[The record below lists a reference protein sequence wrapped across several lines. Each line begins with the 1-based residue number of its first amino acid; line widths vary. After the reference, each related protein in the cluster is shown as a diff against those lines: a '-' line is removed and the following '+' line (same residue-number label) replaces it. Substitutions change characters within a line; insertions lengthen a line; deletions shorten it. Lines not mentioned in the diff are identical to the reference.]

1 MSAERLA
8 PGVRELLRAE
18 IAASHGRE
26 VSFVAR
32 PDANGLIVEAR
43 AVARGTVD
51 AVLALPGVAARGELL
66 LHNHPSGVLEPSG
79 ADLTVA
85 ARLHDG
91 GVGFAIVDNDVTDCY
106 VVVECPRPRA
116 TTRIDPIDVAALLSP
131 SGPVARALGSFEDRP
146 SQRDMAAYIADLYND
161 GGVGLLEA
169 GTGVGKSFAYLVPA
183 LVWARENGER
193 TVVST
198 NTINLQEQLVGKD
211 LPILARALGSGEH
224 SPSFALLKG
233 WRNYI
238 CLARLEQARQGEG
251 SLFEDERRVEVET
264 LAAWAAKTSDGS
276 LADLPDEP
284 SAEVW
289 DGVAA
294 ESDLCTRLKCPHFE
308 RCFLF
313 QARRRA
319 AEADVVVVNHHLL
332 ASDLAV
338 RMASDNWQEAAVLP
352 PYRRLVLDEAHHL
365 EDVAAM
371 HLGAQVSRLGVERLL
386 ARLERN
392 GRGLLPTL
400 QSVLFGRDD
409 LLSAASRDLVQ
420 QGLVD
425 ALGAARRGA
434 EELFMQLARRLDA
447 EPPSGQAPVLRLR
460 EEFGADPVWAGGLGV
475 ALDNLL
481 LAFARLRDGVETIAD
496 RLALDDPSE
505 RRAQLLGELRGVLRR
520 LDAAAA
526 GLTAALRPP
535 PGGPAAVRWLER
547 RGRKVPN
554 VSLAAVPLDLAPILK
569 DNLFD
574 RVETVVLTSATLAAG
589 GEFSYLEERLGLDLP
604 PSRVRARE
612 IHASPFDFPSQ
623 CVFGIPTDLPEPRD
637 DEPGHDAAV
646 ARVLVELARA
656 SDGGMFALF
665 TSHGAL
671 RRAADAVREAIAG
684 RWPLFVQGEG
694 QRDQLLRRF
703 REAGS
708 GILLG
713 TDSFWEGVD
722 VPGRALR
729 VLILAKLPFKVP
741 TEPLT
746 AARLERL
753 EARGLNGFTHY
764 LVPNAALKL
773 KQGFGRLI
781 RSRSDVG
788 AVVLL
793 DRRVVT
799 KRYGSM
805 ILEGLPLASRVVG
818 RWAEVRGA
826 CEEFFA
832 RHSIG
837 EERAVEGGR
846 GREKAVDSMLA
857 RVDQPRGHAPGSAN
871 PAGGA

>member
-1 MSAERLA
+1 MSVERLA
-8 PGVRELLRAE
+8 PAVRELLRAE
-18 IAASHGRE
+18 IANARGRE
-26 VSFVAR
+26 VSFVASL
-32 PDANGLIVEAR
+32 DANGLIVDAR
-43 AVARGTVD
+43 VVARGTVD
-51 AVLALPGVAARGELL
+51 AVLALPGIAVRGELL

-79 ADLTVA
+79 ADLSVA

-91 GVGFAIVDNDVTDCY
+91 GVGFAIVDNEVTDCY

-131 SGPVARALGSFEDRP
+131 SGPVARALGNFEDRP
-146 SQRDMAAYIADLYND
+146 SQRDMTAYVSDLYND
-161 GGVGLLEA
+161 GGVGMLEA

-211 LPILARALGSGEH
+211 LPILARALGTGDH
-224 SPSFALLKG
+224 SPTFALLKG
-233 WRNYI
+233 WRNYV
-238 CLARLEQARQGEG
+238 CLSRLDQAREQGD
-251 SLFEDERRVEVET
+251 SLFEDERRVELDG
-264 LAAWAAKTSDGS
+264 LAAWAARTSDGS
-276 LADLPDEP
+276 LADLTDEP
-284 SAEVW
+284 SADVW
-289 DGVAA
+289 DAVAA
-294 ESDLCTRLKCPHFE
+294 ESDLCTRLKCPHFD

-371 HLGAQVSRLGVERLL
+371 HLGAQVSMLGVQRLL
-386 ARLERN
+386 SRLEKN

-400 QSVLFGRDD
+400 RSVLFGRDD
-409 LLSAASRDLVQ
+409 LLSAASRELAQ

-425 ALGAARRGA
+425 ALAAARRA
-434 EELFMQLARRLDA
+434 ADDVFARLARRLDG
-447 EPPSGQAPVLRLR
+447 EPGPAPVLRLR
-460 EEFGADPVWAGGLGV
+460 DEFLTDAVWDEGLGV

-481 LAFARLRDGVETIAD
+481 LAFSRLSEGGAMIAD
-496 RLALDDPSE
+496 RLTLDDPSE
-505 RRAQLLGELRGVLRR
+505 RRAQLVGELRGVVRR

-526 GLTAALRPP
+526 GLTATLRPP
-535 PGGPAAVRWLER
+535 TAGPAAVRWLER
-547 RGRKVPN
+547 RGRKTPN

-569 DNLFD
+569 ENLFD
-574 RVETVVLTSATLAAG
+574 RIETVVLTSATLAAG
-589 GEFSYLEERLGLDLP
+589 GDFGYLEERLGLDLP
-604 PSRVRARE
+604 PARTKVRE
-612 IHASPFDFPSQ
+612 IHASPFDYASQ
-623 CVFGIPTDLPEPRD
+623 CLFGIPTDLPEPRD
-637 DEPGHDAAV
+637 DESGHGAAV
-646 ARVLVELARA
+646 ARVLVELAHA
-656 SDGGMFALF
+656 SDGGMFVLF
-665 TSHGAL
+665 TSHAAL
-671 RRAADAVREAIAG
+671 RRAADAVRDSIGG

-694 QRDQLLRRF
+694 QRDHLLRRF

-753 EARGLNGFTHY
+753 EARGLNGFAHY

-781 RSRSDVG
+781 RSRGDVG

-799 KRYGSM
+799 KRYGAI
-805 ILEGLPLASRVVG
+805 ILEGLPPATRLVG
-818 RWAEVRGA
+818 PWADVRAA

-832 RHSIG
+832 RHGIG
-837 EERAVEGGR
+837 AEPVEGGK
-846 GREKAVDSMLA
+846 GR
-857 RVDQPRGHAPGSAN
+857 
-871 PAGGA
+871 

>member
-1 MSAERLA
+1 MSVERLA
-8 PGVRELLRAE
+8 PAVRELVRAE
-18 IAASHGRE
+18 IAAAHGRE

-43 AVARGTVD
+43 PVARGTVD
-51 AVLALPGVAARGELL
+51 AVLALPGIAVRGELL

-116 TTRIDPIDVAALLSP
+116 TSRIDPIDVAALLSLRG
-131 SGPVARALGSFEDRP
+131 SVARALGSFEDRP
-146 SQRDMAAYIADLYND
+146 SQRDMAAYVADLYND
-161 GGVGLLEA
+161 GGIGLLEA

-211 LPILARALGSGEH
+211 LPILARALGSGDH
-224 SPSFALLKG
+224 SPTFALLKG
-233 WRNYI
+233 WRNYV
-238 CLARLEQARQGEG
+238 CLSRLTQAREQSD
-251 SLFEDERRVEVET
+251 SLFEDERRAELESLVG
-264 LAAWAAKTSDGS
+264 WAARTSDGS
-276 LADLPDEP
+276 LADLPTEP
-284 SAEVW
+284 SGDVW
-289 DGVAA
+289 DAVAA
-294 ESDLCTRLKCPHFE
+294 ESDLCTRLKCPHFD

-371 HLGAQVSRLGVERLL
+371 HLGAQVSKLGVERLL
-386 ARLERN
+386 ARLEKN

-400 QSVLFGRDD
+400 RSVLFRRDD
-409 LLSAASRDLVQ
+409 LLSAASRDVVQ
-420 QGLVD
+420 QSMGD
-425 ALGAARRGA
+425 ALVAARRA
-434 EELFMQLARRLDA
+434 ADDVFARLARRLDA
-447 EPPSGQAPVLRLR
+447 EPGATPVLRLADGFLEDPAW
-460 EEFGADPVWAGGLGV
+460 EEGLGV

-481 LAFARLRDGVETIAD
+481 LAFSRLSEGAAMIAD

-505 RRAQLLGELRGVLRR
+505 RRAQLVGELRGVVRR

-535 PGGPAAVRWLER
+535 PGGAAVRWLER
-547 RGRKVPN
+547 RGRKVAN
-554 VSLAAVPLDLAPILK
+554 LSLAAVPLDLAPILK
-569 DNLFD
+569 ENLFD
-574 RVETVVLTSATLAAG
+574 RVDTVILTSATLAAG
-589 GEFSYLEERLGLDLP
+589 GDFSYLEERLGLDLP
-604 PSRVRARE
+604 PTRTKVRE
-612 IHASPFDFPSQ
+612 IHASPFDFATQ
-623 CVFGIPTDLPEPRD
+623 CLFGIPTDIPEPRD
-637 DEPGHDAAV
+637 DESGHGAAV
-646 ARVLVELARA
+646 ARVLVELAHA
-656 SDGGMFALF
+656 SDGGMFVLF
-665 TSHGAL
+665 TSHAAL
-671 RRAADAVREAIAG
+671 RRTADAVRDAIGG

-694 QRDQLLRRF
+694 QRDHLLRRF

-708 GILLG
+708 GVLLG

-729 VLILAKLPFKVP
+729 VLILAKLPFRVP

-753 EARGLNGFTHY
+753 EARGLNGFAHY

-781 RSRSDVG
+781 RSREDLG

-799 KRYGSM
+799 KRYGALM
-805 ILEGLPLASRVVG
+805 LQGLPPARRVVG
-818 RWAEVRGA
+818 HWADVRGA

-832 RHSIG
+832 RHGIG
-837 EERAVEGGR
+837 AEETAAEDGR
-846 GREKAVDSMLA
+846 GR
-857 RVDQPRGHAPGSAN
+857 
-871 PAGGA
+871 

>member
-1 MSAERLA
+1 VSIERLA
-8 PGVRELLRAE
+8 PAVRELVRAE
-18 IAASHGRE
+18 IAGAHGRE
-26 VSFVAR
+26 VSFVATL
-32 PDANGLIVEAR
+32 DADGLIVAAR

-51 AVLALPGVAARGELL
+51 AVLALPGIAERGELL

-79 ADLTVA
+79 ADLSVA

-91 GVGFAIVDNDVTDCY
+91 GVGFAIVDNAVTDCY

-116 TTRIDPIDVAALLSP
+116 TTRLDPFDVAALLAP
-131 SGPVARALGSFEDRP
+131 QGPIARALGQFEDRP
-146 SQRDMAAYIADLYND
+146 TQRDMAAYIADAYND
-161 GGVGLLEA
+161 GGVALLEA
-169 GTGVGKSFAYLVPA
+169 GTGVGKSFAYLAPA

-193 TVVST
+193 TIVST

-211 LPILARALGSGEH
+211 LPILARALGTGDH
-224 SPSFALLKG
+224 SPTFALLKG
-233 WRNYI
+233 WRNYL
-238 CLARLEQARQGEG
+238 CLARLEQARDAEH
-251 SLFEDERRVEVET
+251 SLFEDARAAELDG
-264 LAAWAAKTSDGS
+264 LAGWAARTSDGS
-276 LADLPDEP
+276 LSDLADEP
-284 SAEVW
+284 TAEVW
-289 DGVAA
+289 DAVAA

-308 RCFLF
+308 RCFVF

-352 PYRRLVLDEAHHL
+352 PYRRLVLDEAHHV

-386 ARLERN
+386 ARLEKN

-400 QSVLFGRDD
+400 GAMLAERDD
-409 LLSAASRDLVQ
+409 LLSAASRDLVRQ
-420 QGLVD
+420 SLFDGV
-425 ALGAARRGA
+425 AAARRAGDTLFALLA
-434 EELFMQLARRLDA
+434 ERLDH
-447 EPPSGQAPVLRLR
+447 EPGPMPVLRLTDA
-460 EEFGADPVWAGGLGV
+460 FAADAVWTQGLDV
-475 ALDNLL
+475 TLDNLL
-481 LAFARLRDGVETIAD
+481 LVFSRVAEGVETIAD
-496 RLALDDPSE
+496 RLSLDDPSE
-505 RRAQLLGELRGVLRR
+505 RHTQLVGELRGVVRR
-520 LDAAAA
+520 LEAVAT

-535 PGGPAAVRWLER
+535 AGGAAAVRWLER
-547 RGRKVPN
+547 RGRKVAN
-554 VSLAAVPLDLAPILK
+554 LSLAAVPLDLAPILK
-569 DNLFD
+569 ENLFD

-589 GEFSYLEERLGLDLP
+589 GEFGYLEERLGLDLP

-623 CVFGIPTDLPEPRD
+623 CLFGIPTDLPEPRD
-637 DEPGHDAAV
+637 NESGHDAAV
-646 ARVLVELARA
+646 ARVLVELAQA
-656 SDGGMFALF
+656 SDGGMFVLF

-671 RRAADAVREAIAG
+671 RRAADAVRGPIGG
-684 RWPLFVQGEG
+684 RWPLLVQGDG

-708 GILLG
+708 AVLLG

-753 EARGLNGFTHY
+753 EARGLNGFMHY

-781 RSRSDVG
+781 RSTTDVG

-799 KRYGSM
+799 KRYGQLV
-805 ILEGLPLASRVVG
+805 LEGLPPAARAVG
-818 RWAEVRGA
+818 PWPEVRRA

-832 RHSIG
+832 RHGIEAALG
-837 EERAVEGGR
+837 
-846 GREKAVDSMLA
+846 
-857 RVDQPRGHAPGSAN
+857 
-871 PAGGA
+871 AGG

>member
-1 MSAERLA
+1 MSIGRIA
-8 PGVRELLRAE
+8 PAVRDLLRAE
-18 IAASHGRE
+18 IAAAHGRE

-32 PDANGLIVEAR
+32 PDANGLLVEAR
-43 AVARGTVD
+43 VVARGTVD
-51 AVLALPGVAARGELL
+51 SVLALPGIAVRGELL
-66 LHNHPSGVLEPSG
+66 LHNHPSGVLDPSG
-79 ADLTVA
+79 ADLSVA

-91 GVGFAIVDNDVTDCY
+91 GVGFGIVNNDVSDCY

-116 TTRIDPIDVAALLSP
+116 TTRIDPIDVAALLAP

-183 LVWARENGER
+183 LAWARANGER

-238 CLARLEQARQGEG
+238 CLLRLAQARDEED
-251 SLFEDERRVEVET
+251 SLFEDERRAEVEA
-264 LAAWAAKTSDGS
+264 LAAWAARTSDGS

-284 SAEVW
+284 SGDVW
-289 DGVAA
+289 DAVAA

-352 PYRRLVLDEAHHL
+352 PYRRLVLDEAHHV

-371 HLGAQVSRLGVERLL
+371 HLGTQASRLGVDRLL
-386 ARLERN
+386 SRLEKN

-400 QSVLFGRDD
+400 RSALFGRDD
-409 LLSAASRDLVQ
+409 LLSAASRDLLQ
-420 QGLVD
+420 QSLAD
-425 ALGAARRGA
+425 ALAAARRA
-434 EELFMQLARRLDA
+434 ADAVFVLLARRLDG
-447 EPPSGQAPVLRLR
+447 EPGPTPVLRLR
-460 EEFGADPVWAGGLGV
+460 DEFKDDGVWQDGLGV
-475 ALDNLL
+475 GLDNLL
-481 LAFARLRDGVETIAD
+481 LALAQLAQGAETVAD

-505 RRAQLLGELRGVLRR
+505 RRAQLLAELRGVVRR
-520 LDAAAA
+520 LDAMAA

-535 PGGPAAVRWLER
+535 PGGAAAVRWLER
-547 RGRKVPN
+547 RGRKAAN
-554 VSLAAVPLDLAPILK
+554 VSLAAVPLDLAPVLK
-569 DNLFD
+569 ENLFD
-574 RVETVVLTSATLAAG
+574 RIETVVLTSATLAAG
-589 GEFSYLEERLGLDLP
+589 GEFSYLEARLGLDLP
-604 PSRVRARE
+604 PSRVRVRE

-623 CVFGIPTDLPEPRD
+623 CLFGVPTDLPEPRD
-637 DEPGHDAAV
+637 DEAGHDAAV
-646 ARVLVELARA
+646 TRALVELAHA
-656 SDGGMFALF
+656 SDGGMFVLF

-671 RRAADAVREAIAG
+671 RRTAEAVRGELGG
-684 RWPLFVQGEG
+684 RWPLLVQGEG

-703 REAGS
+703 RDAGS
-708 GILLG
+708 AILLG

-741 TEPLT
+741 SDPLT

-753 EARGLNGFTHY
+753 EAAGLNGFAHY

-788 AVVLL
+788 AVLLL

-799 KRYGSM
+799 KRYGAL
-805 ILEGLPLASRVVG
+805 ILEGLPPASRVVG
-818 RWAEVRGA
+818 DWADVRGA

-832 RHSIG
+832 RHGIG
-837 EERAVEGGR
+837 VEP
-846 GREKAVDSMLA
+846 KAVGD
-857 RVDQPRGHAPGSAN
+857 APER
-871 PAGGA
+871 